1 MNDDLGAI
9 IRTRGDPASTVMYT
23 RTPFAGQEAVTVLE
37 LINDTL
43 QRRTGLSDAAKGLD
57 PKALQSSTM
66 IGVDAIISGAQER
79 IELIARCLAET
90 GFKDLFTGLYNEVC
104 ENPNQQRTL
113 RIRGNWQTYD
123 TSTFDASMGVEVNP
137 TLGKGSDTVRMA
149 ALQGIKNDQ
158 QNIVMQYGIA
168 NPVCGIPEMYN
179 TLSDMLELANIKNV
193 NRYFKQP
200 DPQTM
205 QQIMSAPKEPD
216 AQTVAAKAMYE
227 KVKSDTVKNVAQSD
241 LDKQKLLVQQQKQQ
255 QDDIFRHQK
264 MDQERQLEEQQ
275 LSQEAQKAAQ
285 EHDAKLAQIAMQ
297 HEVGM
302 AKANNSGGD
311 SSGG

>member
-1 MNDDLGAI
+1 
-9 IRTRGDPASTVMYT
+9 MYT

-37 LINDTL
+37 LLNDTL

-90 GFKDLFTGLYNEVC
+90 GFKDLFTGLYNEIC

-113 RIRGNWQTYD
+113 KIRGNWKDYD
-123 TSTFDASMGVEVNP
+123 TSTFDASMSVEVNP

-158 QNIVMQYGIA
+158 QNIIMQYGIA
-168 NPVCGIPEMYN
+168 NPVCGIPEMFN
-179 TLSDMLELANIKNV
+179 TLSDMLEIANIKNV
-193 NRYFKQP
+193 NRYFKTP

-205 QQIMSAPKEPD
+205 QQITSAPKEPD

-255 QDDIFRHQK
+255 QDDIFRHQALEQK
-264 MDQERQLEEQQ
+264 RQAEEQKLQ
-275 LSQEAQKAAQ
+275 QEAAQAAQ
-285 EHDAKLAQIAMQ
+285 EHDAKLAQIAAQ

-302 AKANNSGGD
+302 AKASQSNNSDG
-311 SSGG
+311 

>member
-1 MNDDLGAI
+1 
-9 IRTRGDPASTVMYT
+9 
-23 RTPFAGQEAVTVLE
+23 
-37 LINDTL
+37 
-43 QRRTGLSDAAKGLD
+43 
-57 PKALQSSTM
+57 
-66 IGVDAIISGAQER
+66 
-79 IELIARCLAET
+79 LAET

>member
-1 MNDDLGAI
+1 
-9 IRTRGDPASTVMYT
+9 
-23 RTPFAGQEAVTVLE
+23 
-37 LINDTL
+37 
-43 QRRTGLSDAAKGLD
+43 
-57 PKALQSSTM
+57 
-66 IGVDAIISGAQER
+66 
-79 IELIARCLAET
+79 
-90 GFKDLFTGLYNEVC
+90 
-104 ENPNQQRTL
+104 
-113 RIRGNWQTYD
+113 
-123 TSTFDASMGVEVNP
+123 
-137 TLGKGSDTVRMA
+137 
-149 ALQGIKNDQ
+149 
-158 QNIVMQYGIA
+158 
-168 NPVCGIPEMYN
+168 
-179 TLSDMLELANIKNV
+179 MLELANIKNV

-200 DPQTM
+200 DPATM

-264 MDQERQLEEQQ
+264 MEQERQVAEQKLQ
-275 LSQEAQKAAQ
+275 QEAAQAAQ

-302 AKANNSGGD
+302 AKANSPSGD